1 VFSGARGVAHGNT
14 IVVITTNVK
23 TEIAN
28 DLSRLNTPEI
38 VRAGVSGNRPQ
49 NR

>member
-23 TEIAN
+23 TKIVNELSLRARAPAN
-28 DLSRLNTPEI
+28 HLSSR
-38 VRAGVSGNRPQ
+38 
-49 NR
+49 